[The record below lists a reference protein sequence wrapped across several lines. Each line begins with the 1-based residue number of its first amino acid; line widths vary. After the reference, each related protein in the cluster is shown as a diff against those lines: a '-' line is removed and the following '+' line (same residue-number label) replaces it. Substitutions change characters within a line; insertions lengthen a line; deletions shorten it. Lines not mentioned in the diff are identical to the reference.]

1 MALLILTV
9 EFAFKSSDEIIHML
23 CYLFFFLSDY
33 ERTIRRWRTRKRYFT
48 WEAWI
53 PGCIGQG
60 LDRVSILT
68 FSFYIP
74 GYLKLYYKVGY
85 LQEKLT
91 DNNIYV
97 DPLSC
102 HCCQLGFCRSI
113 KFCLLTVFTMWNSSE
128 FMVGVLRW
136 LFYDCRQTPIL
147 CKSRAVGRTVQV
159 TWGLAL
165 LMSVFWKLRGG
176 VNIILSPF
184 KRASKMLSMYF
195 ILMVMDS
202 CTMWMMDHG
211 PRTHKPKLVGV
222 VNMIEEVGCK
232 SSGIS

>member
-9 EFAFKSSDEIIHML
+9 EFTFKRSSDEIIHML

-53 PGCIGQG
+53 RGCIGQG

-136 LFYDCRQTPIL
+136 LFYDCRQTPML
-147 CKSRAVGRTVQV
+147 CKSRAYCPSYMRTRPADEQSFGN
-159 TWGLAL
+159 WGG
-165 LMSVFWKLRGG
+165 S
-176 VNIILSPF
+176 
-184 KRASKMLSMYF
+184 
-195 ILMVMDS
+195 
-202 CTMWMMDHG
+202 
-211 PRTHKPKLVGV
+211 
-222 VNMIEEVGCK
+222 
-232 SSGIS
+232 